1 MSFYPSLA
9 IFFPPAAVY
18 ICPLRLPSEDLLF
31 TSGHMQSGA
40 QLSVAPLSST
50 LFTFVNPVNGHVH
63 IHRLESLTACSPGP
77 RVLPHGEVDKALAH
91 QSLLVSLH
99 AKKLPSAN
107 VLFYVV
113 FVSFS

>member
-1 MSFYPSLA
+1 MSFSASLE

-18 ICPLRLPSEDLLF
+18 ICPLPLPSEGLLF

-50 LFTFVNPVNGHVH
+50 LFSFVNPVNGHVH
-63 IHRLESLTACSPGP
+63 IHRLESLTACSPGLSS
-77 RVLPHGEVDKALAH
+77 RSS
-91 QSLLVSLH
+91 SLVVSLH
-99 AKKLPSAN
+99 AKNLPSAN
-107 VLFYVV
+107 VLPFVV